1 MFVEVCYI
9 KANLFF
15 FLNVYKKTRNKKQIE
30 KMINRQRFY
39 IRKDRQSVTFNQVY
53 AVICRYPDMFVKVE
67 GRFML
72 MI

>member
-1 MFVEVCYI
+1 LLH
-9 KANLFF
+9 KGKPLF

-53 AVICRYPDMFVKVE
+53 AVICRYPDMFVKAE
-67 GRFML
+67 GRIMS

>member
-1 MFVEVCYI
+1 
-9 KANLFF
+9 
-15 FLNVYKKTRNKKQIE
+15 
-30 KMINRQRFY
+30 MINRQRFY